1 MRTKLYLMIS
11 LYAAGFLAFG
21 IWSYMALSA
30 SKVQGPYYQRII
42 QSKDLIADVLPP
54 PNYIIESYLNVLR
67 LTDAIE
73 RKASQAEVE
82 EMLSEAKALQ
92 DEYKVRQKHWQTDL
106 SGGELKETMTVASRE
121 PAERFYEIRNN
132 QFIPACLNGD
142 LDQAKALA
150 RGPLKDNY
158 DAHRAAIDRVV
169 ELATAAHQHEE
180 ADVAALVKNRTV
192 GSVVL
197 VVVILILA
205 CGFGGYTLINTVTPF
220 RKQAD
225 STRILAQTVK
235 DNVSELTGAVQQ
247 LEVSIQEISGN
258 ASNAVSVV
266 RSAVDAAESTSM
278 TLGKLGES
286 STEIGNVIKTINSI
300 AEQTNLLALNATIE
314 AARAGEAG
322 KGFAVVANEVKDL
335 AMETSHATEEIIS
348 RIDSIRAETV
358 DAVKSIESVCTVIAE
373 INSTQEAIAAAVEEQ
388 SAMTREISHTI
399 LTVANDT
406 ESIATDV
413 KTLAQAAS
421 SASTDLP
428 KQNRF
433 SKFSIGSMSPAT
445 AS

>member
-1 MRTKLYLMIS
+1 MRTKLYLMIG
-11 LYAAGFLAFG
+11 LYAAGFLIFG
-21 IWSYMALSA
+21 VWSYMALSA
-30 SKVQGPYYQRII
+30 SKVHGPFYKRII
-42 QSKDLIADVLPP
+42 QGKDLIADVLPP

-67 LTDAIE
+67 LADAID
-73 RKASQAEVE
+73 RQAPESE
-82 EMLSEAKALQ
+82 IKTMLANAKMLQ
-92 DEYKVRQKHWQTDL
+92 DEYEVRQAHWASDL
-106 SGGELKETMTVASRE
+106 PEGELKTTMIVDSRK
-121 PAERFYEIRNN
+121 PAERFYQIRNQ
-132 QFIPACLNGD
+132 QFIPACKARD
-142 LDQAKALA
+142 LDQVKLIA
-150 RGPLKDNY
+150 RGPLTESYNE
-158 DAHRAAIDRVV
+158 HRAAIDRVV
-169 ELATAAHQHEE
+169 EMATAWHQAEE
-180 ADVAALVKNRTV
+180 ADVATLVQNRTV
-192 GSVVL
+192 GSIVM
-197 VVVILILA
+197 VVVILTFA

-225 STRILAQTVK
+225 STRVLAQTVK

-247 LEVSIQEISGN
+247 LEFSIQEISGN

-266 RSAVDAAESTSM
+266 RSAVDAAESTSA

-286 STEIGNVIKTINSI
+286 STEIGKVIKTINSI

-348 RIDSIRAETV
+348 RIDSIRTETL

-373 INSTQEAIAAAVEEQ
+373 INSTQEAIAAAVEQQ

-413 KTLAQAAS
+413 RSLAEAAS
-421 SASTDLP
+421 SFESETTMP
-428 KQNRF
+428 QRV
-433 SKFSIGSMSPAT
+433 SKFSLPSMNPVT